1 MEEIKNIVKWYSLD
15 LKDVNEAEQRMG
27 VPFPES
33 LKSIYKKYG
42 YGFVMNSEGAINR
55 LIDPMTCADIRLRED
70 IYEFDPDLE
79 LYGPFEKDKILFFE
93 VNEGVYISI
102 GIKDE
107 KIYFVNQVIAH
118 NLVEFLLKISE
129 DPDYWCE

>member
-42 YGFVMNSEGAINR
+42 YGFVMNSEGAIKKYIKNASR
-55 LIDPMTCADIRLRED
+55 MLLLWCQRR
-70 IYEFDPDLE
+70 
-79 LYGPFEKDKILFFE
+79 IL
-93 VNEGVYISI
+93 
-102 GIKDE
+102 
-107 KIYFVNQVIAH
+107 
-118 NLVEFLLKISE
+118 L
-129 DPDYWCE
+129 